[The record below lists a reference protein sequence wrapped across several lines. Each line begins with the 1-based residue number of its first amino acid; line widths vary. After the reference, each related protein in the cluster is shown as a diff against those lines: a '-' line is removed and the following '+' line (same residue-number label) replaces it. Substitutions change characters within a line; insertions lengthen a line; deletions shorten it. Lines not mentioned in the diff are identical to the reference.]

1 MGFEM
6 IGAIASMAGSMMSAM
21 GAMQQADAQAAQ
33 LEAEAIRKEQQAG
46 QERAAAQHKA
56 EEKTNETNR
65 LISEQNAIYAAS
77 GGGVVGSAVDV
88 MTKTRGRG
96 ALNSET
102 ALYEGEAKGRSLEDD
117 AAIRRS
123 AAQSAREAGS
133 MKMFT
138 GILSGVSG
146 FAKPGSGMFG
156 GGGGSDFR
164 YAGPSYG

>member
-6 IGAIASMAGSMMSAM
+6 IGMVASLAGSMMSAM

-46 QERAAAQHKA
+46 QERAASQHKA
-56 EEKTNETNR
+56 EQKKLETDR

-88 MTKTRGRG
+88 MSKTRGRG
-96 ALNSET
+96 ELNSET

-117 AAIRRS
+117 AAIRR
-123 AAQSAREAGS
+123 AAASSARDAGS

-138 GILSGVSG
+138 GILSGISG
-146 FAKPGSGMFG
+146 FAKPGGMM

-164 YAGPSYG
+164 YAGPNYG